1 VSFDGI
7 APGPQGTE
15 HLGCCSQ
22 VAVFKRISSSVSP
35 EKLLRTCQPYNLVF
49 HIFICLEFYIVTA
62 WLYLLQFNYHYGV
75 LSDFLICVWYD
86 TKFLTALCSS
96 TLLTEDSFCHGFW
109 PLQGDIQH

>member
-1 VSFDGI
+1 MSFDGI

-35 EKLLRTCQPYNLVF
+35 EKLLQTCQPYNLVL
-49 HIFICLEFYIVTA
+49 HIFICLEFYIIFYIVTA
-62 WLYLLQFNYHYGV
+62 WLYILQCNYHYGV

-96 TLLTEDSFCHGFW
+96 TLLREDSFCHGF
-109 PLQGDIQH
+109 